1 MVKYQSLLLSGLF
14 TSLLSCTA
22 PEVKFASQ
30 AKAYGFSQNIVQ
42 GPHFKH
48 RVYSN
53 ALVQNQTSS
62 LHIYLGGDG
71 SPWVGHRWVATNP
84 TPRNTLILKLMQQD
98 NQAALFLGRPCY
110 HGLIAGTP
118 CSNALWTSQRY
129 APEVIT
135 AMAAAITKLT
145 QQYQTQQLVLIG
157 FSGGGTIAA
166 LLTEHLININGIITI
181 AANLDVTAWTE
192 YHNYS
197 PLSAS
202 LNPIQRQPI
211 AQNIWQLHLAGGKDN
226 NIPVQQIKAFVD
238 KQFAAELWVF
248 ADFDHHCCWS
258 EVWSSILQSIRI
270 YQ

>member
-1 MVKYQSLLLSGLF
+1 MVTYKSLLISGLF
-14 TSLLSCTA
+14 ASLLSCAA
-22 PEVKFASQ
+22 PEVKFAWQ

-53 ALVQNQTSS
+53 ALVQDRTGS

-71 SPWVGHRWVATNP
+71 SPWIGHRWIATNP

-110 HGLIAGTP
+110 HGLIADTS
-118 CSNALWTSQRY
+118 CTNALWTSQRY
-129 APEVIT
+129 ASEVIS
-135 AMAAAITKLT
+135 AMATAINKLT
-145 QQYQTQQLVLIG
+145 KQYQTEQLVLIG

-166 LLTEHLININGIITI
+166 LLTEHLSNIDGIVTI

-192 YHNYS
+192 YHSYS

-211 AQNIWQLHLAGGKDN
+211 ANNIWQLHLAGGKDK
-226 NIPVQQIKAFVD
+226 NIPTQQIKAFVD
-238 KQFAAELWVF
+238 KQFAAELLVF
-248 ADFDHHCCWS
+248 ADFDHHCCWT
-258 EVWSSILQSIRI
+258 EIWPGILQSIQA